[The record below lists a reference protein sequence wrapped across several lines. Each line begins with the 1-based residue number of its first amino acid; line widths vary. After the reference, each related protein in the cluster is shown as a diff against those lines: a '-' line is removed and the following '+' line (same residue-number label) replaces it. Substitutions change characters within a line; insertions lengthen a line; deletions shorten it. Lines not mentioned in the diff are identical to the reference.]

1 MNIEDLKAFVAAV
14 DTGSIVAS
22 AKSIHSSQSSVTR
35 RIQNLEKAFNVPLL
49 CRDVRPLRP
58 TIEGKEAYVV
68 AKEILSSL
76 HDLEG
81 LFQHGNSLEEF
92 HFGISRNF
100 GDLALIQP
108 INQLQ
113 KTYPKMKLHVS
124 VDWSRELI
132 EKLESCHLD
141 AAAILLQQ
149 GDSLPDGLVGQ
160 SLTTENFLIIAP
172 KDKRR
177 NLSADA
183 TALSASSWVV
193 NPKGCPI
200 RSQLQSFL
208 KQHRLPLRVSVE
220 AYDVELKIALVAQ
233 GVGMGYILPHMLAM
247 SKFRDE
253 VDVVDTANFALRMTS
268 WVVNPRRFCK
278 LAGPVHCLRESLK
291 QYLDSNRKIGNS

>member
-1 MNIEDLKAFVAAV
+1 MNIEDLKAFVVAV

-22 AKSIHSSQSSVTR
+22 ARSVHSSQSSVTR

-58 TIEGKEAYVV
+58 TIEGKEAYVI
-68 AKEILSSL
+68 AKEILASL
-76 HDLEG
+76 CDLKG
-81 LFQHGNSLEEF
+81 ALQQGDSLGEF
-92 HFGISRNF
+92 RFGISRNL

-113 KTYPKMKLHVS
+113 KTYPKMKVQVS

-132 EKLESCHLD
+132 ERLESRQLD
-141 AAAILLQQ
+141 AAVILLQQ
-149 GDSLPDGLVGQ
+149 GDSLPEDLVGQ
-160 SLTTENFLIIAP
+160 PLETENFLIISA

-177 NLSADA
+177 HLGSDA
-183 TALSASSWVV
+183 ATLSASSWVV

-200 RSQLQSFL
+200 RHQLQCFL

-233 GVGMGYILPHMLAM
+233 GAGMGYVLPHILAM

-253 VDVVDTANFALRMTS
+253 VDVVDTTNFVLRMTS
-268 WVVNPRRFCK
+268 WVVHPRQICK
-278 LAGPVHCLRESLK
+278 LAGPVHCLRNTLK
-291 QYLDSNRKIGNS
+291 QYLDSNRKICNS